1 ALADEDFPEF
11 GEEDAL
17 SAMDAEPEAEEPA
30 AEQAPEEATL
40 SDAALADE
48 DFPEFDEADA
58 LSAMDAEPEAEEPAA
73 EQAPEEATLN
83 DEALAD
89 EDFPEFDEEDALS
102 AMDAEPDGE
111 IALEDLEDD
120 LSDLMLSD
128 EDLAGLADSSPQA
141 EEDLQGAELALEPDA
156 FLDELTDLAEDDDD
170 VLEPEINID
179 EAAIEDEFLA
189 ELNETDFSALLDDS
203 AEPDTSEVNLS
214 EDTELDFDALLSE
227 ELAQDLEIEDIDEP
241 AKESLSGDEASAD
254 DATAGEGDFLEID
267 DLLSQS
273 EDEPTQEE
281 PYQSPDMDVGLG
293 DFEELLAGEN
303 ATDVD
308 LEEDGYAA
316 KLDLVRAYI
325 EIGDFDSAENAV
337 EEILSNGPESV
348 QSEAQA
354 LKQQIK

>member
-1 ALADEDFPEF
+1 
-11 GEEDAL
+11 
-17 SAMDAEPEAEEPA
+17 MDAEPEV
-30 AEQAPEEATL
+30 
-40 SDAALADE
+40 
-48 DFPEFDEADA
+48 
-58 LSAMDAEPEAEEPAA
+58 
-73 EQAPEEATLN
+73 
-83 DEALAD
+83 
-89 EDFPEFDEEDALS
+89 
-102 AMDAEPDGE
+102 E
-111 IALEDLEDD
+111 IELDDLEDD

-128 EDLAGLADSSPQA
+128 DDLVGLADNDAQ
-141 EEDLQGAELALEPDA
+141 EEDLSGAELALEPDA
-156 FLDELTDLAEDDDD
+156 FLDELTDLAEDDTP
-170 VLEPEINID
+170 EPEINID

-189 ELNETDFSALLDDS
+189 ELNETEFSALLDDS
-203 AEPDTSEVNLS
+203 AEPDTSEVDLS

-241 AKESLSGDEASAD
+241 AGESLSGDETSVET
-254 DATAGEGDFLEID
+254 DAAAGEDDFLEID

-303 ATDVD
+303 AMDVD

-348 QSEAQA
+348 QAEAQA